1 MGQFL
6 LLIGIQ
12 GAENSVSVQDSLK
25 PEVLGVVTSATEK
38 EKYCIYLLV
47 CMKNAFWIYFE
58 FFK

>member
-25 PEVLGVVTSATEK
+25 PEVLGV
-38 EKYCIYLLV
+38 
-47 CMKNAFWIYFE
+47 
-58 FFK
+58 